1 MYVLKPITPYWFF
14 LNVSGSSVVGKTR
27 KGCVPET
34 GRDSLYTPSSF
45 PSSLLTATSPIP
57 LSVSASARTNPAH
70 LKELKLC
77 KHLVEYLRLVPS
89 ETHPRYPTALP
100 SGWKH
105 QDFFFFFFQ
114 AFSRN
119 GRKKK
124 KRETTKQKGPF
135 YVWRWDAIVSTSP
148 SSSSKNIKRL
158 AEALP
163 TSWCR
168 WPDSDGTF

>member
-1 MYVLKPITPYWFF
+1 MGAQLWERQEKAAYQ
-14 LNVSGSSVVGKTR
+14 R
-27 KGCVPET
+27 RE
-34 GRDSLYTPSSF
+34 DSLYTLSSF
-45 PSSLLTATSPIP
+45 PSSLFTTTSPIP

-89 ETHPRYPTALP
+89 ETHPRSPTGLP
-100 SGWKH
+100 TWWKH
-105 QDFFFFFFQ
+105 QDFFFFRHFPPKK
-114 AFSRN
+114 R
-119 GRKKK
+119 KK

-135 YVWRWDAIVSTSP
+135 YVWRWDAVVSTSP

>member
-1 MYVLKPITPYWFF
+1 MWERQEKAAYRWQ
-14 LNVSGSSVVGKTR
+14 
-27 KGCVPET
+27 E
-34 GRDSLYTPSSF
+34 DSLYTPSSF
-45 PSSLLTATSPIP
+45 PSSLFTTTSPLP

-77 KHLVEYLRLVPS
+77 KHLVECLRLVPS
-89 ETHPRYPTALP
+89 DTHPRSPTGLP
-100 SGWKH
+100 EV
-105 QDFFFFFFQ
+105 DENIRTFFFFFRHSPPPQ
-114 AFSRN
+114 
-119 GRKKK
+119 K
-124 KRETTKQKGPF
+124 KREKLQSKKGPF
-135 YVWRWDAIVSTSP
+135 YVWRWDAVVSTSP